1 MKRAK
6 HKKIAIEDR
15 IFYSIINVIMLLVL
29 VAVIVP
35 LLYVISS
42 SISEPREV
50 LQGQVFLL
58 PKGFSLEGYKAV
70 FEDSRIMTGY
80 ANTIFY
86 TVAGTALSVFLSI
99 CCAYPLSRKDL
110 AGGNI
115 LMFVLTF
122 TMLFSGGIV
131 PTYILVRDLHLIDTR
146 LAIILPGAI
155 SAYNIIIARTFFMT
169 SIPKELLEAAQIDG
183 CGNLRFIWSIVMP
196 LSKSIIA
203 VLALYYGIA
212 NWNNWFSAYLYLSNA
227 NKYPLQLVLKEI
239 LFGSSTSMS
248 ASSSNSG
255 AIGLDALS
263 ESIKYA
269 CIMISCLPV
278 WIMYPFV
285 QKHFVKG
292 VMIGSIKG

>member
-1 MKRAK
+1 MKIGK
-6 HKKIAIEDR
+6 HKKLAAEDR
-15 IFYSIINVIMLLVL
+15 IFYSIINIIMFGVL
-29 VAVIVP
+29 AAVIIP

-42 SISEPREV
+42 SISEPGKV
-50 LQGQVFLL
+50 LQGQVFLF
-58 PKGFSLEGYKAV
+58 PKGFSLAGYKAV
-70 FEDSRIMTGY
+70 FEDSRIMSGY

-86 TVAGTALSVFLSI
+86 TAAATSLSVFLSI

-110 AGGNI
+110 AGGGI
-115 LMFVLTF
+115 LMFILTF
-122 TMLFSGGIV
+122 TMLFSGGII
-131 PTYILVRDLHLIDTR
+131 PTYILIRDLHLIDTR
-146 LAIILPGAI
+146 LSIILPCAV
-155 SAYNIIIARTFFMT
+155 SAYNVIIARTFFMT

-183 CGNLRFIWSIVMP
+183 CGNIKFIWSVVLP

-212 NWNNWFSAYLYLSNA
+212 NWNNWFSAYLYLSNTR
-227 NKYPLQLVLKEI
+227 KYPLQLVLKEI
-239 LFGSSTSMS
+239 LFGNSTSMS
-248 ASSSNSG
+248 ASSSGSG

-278 WIMYPFV
+278 WLVYPLV